1 MAIQDRQE
9 SPAELDETV
18 SRDRKESQH
27 RAVVQW
33 IQSWSR
39 ARRERLEVK
48 ESKESWV
55 PKVTVEKW
63 DLQVPLD
70 WLVALALRGGG

>member
-1 MAIQDRQE
+1 MDNWTLKVDL
-9 SPAELDETV
+9 SHL
-18 SRDRKESQH
+18 QH

-70 WLVALALRGGG
+70 WLVALALRGGGQAMVTVH